1 MLIWE
6 RLVRLHG
13 SLHSPLMQR
22 TRQIIESLN
31 EKTLQENNCDPDY
44 ERRQIKSPRNNRHY
58 PAHSIQNRY
67 RRIEHETNNRIV
79 RIRIHPRDD
88 NPSDNTPH
96 VGPRYILQYVRDGND
111 EISDDIHI

>member
-44 ERRQIKSPRNNRHY
+44 ERRQIKSPRKNRYY
-58 PAHSIQNRY
+58 PADSIQNRF
-67 RRIEHETNNRIV
+67 RRIVDETNNCIV
-79 RIRIHPRDD
+79 RIRTHPRDE
-88 NPSDNTPH
+88 NPTGSNQT
-96 VGPRYILQYVRDGND
+96 VCAENLLQY
-111 EISDDIHI
+111 